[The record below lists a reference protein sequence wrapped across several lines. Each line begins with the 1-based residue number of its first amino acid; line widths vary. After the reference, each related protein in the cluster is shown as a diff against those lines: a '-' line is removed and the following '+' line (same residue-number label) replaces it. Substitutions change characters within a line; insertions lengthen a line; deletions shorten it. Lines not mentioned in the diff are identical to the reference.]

1 MGACGSGRDG
11 RGRPRSS
18 FPAERAGSA
27 RLSPESLQER
37 PIPSSRRDTGVE
49 GRGLGGACRDV
60 EGRGLMGPPPVTT
73 ENAVVPP
80 VRLVLG
86 EMGLERS
93 AWRFRRVPLALDDG
107 WGGRDLEERAQVRR
121 RFQKGAEKEK
131 PSLERPQWQGAKEVG
146 SRGERREGQ
155 ASRPEVDGVRAAKS
169 REEPERSVLE
179 AAAPE
184 GGLAA
189 AAFPAPDPRD

>member
-146 SRGERREGQ
+146 SRGERREGLTEYHYGLETKILLSKKR
-155 ASRPEVDGVRAAKS
+155 AGSRATGDDDNCTLLSARQHVQ
-169 REEPERSVLE
+169 
-179 AAAPE
+179 
-184 GGLAA
+184 
-189 AAFPAPDPRD
+189 